1 MNRVTHELIT
11 SSHSFIYSGN
21 DYTFT
26 DTLREKIHDQ
36 THATLMHNWTQL
48 NSLGHNP
55 LRCCSAA
62 IFSNVPQYK
71 RNDNSAGKNATAIE

>member
-11 SSHSFIYSGN
+11 SSHSFLHSGS

-26 DTLREKIHDQ
+26 DTMREKKIHDQ

-48 NSLGHNP
+48 KECKKNTNNS
-55 LRCCSAA
+55 
-62 IFSNVPQYK
+62 V
-71 RNDNSAGKNATAIE
+71 